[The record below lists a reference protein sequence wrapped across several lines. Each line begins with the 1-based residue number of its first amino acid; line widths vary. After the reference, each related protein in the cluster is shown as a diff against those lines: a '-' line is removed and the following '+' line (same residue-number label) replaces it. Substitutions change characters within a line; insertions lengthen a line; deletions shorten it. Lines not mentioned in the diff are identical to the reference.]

1 VSEAPIPFTTLHP
14 GGDRADV
21 EAAIRRVLDSGWFVL
36 GPEVE
41 AFEAEFAA
49 ASGAAHAVGVNTG
62 TDALMLLLRGLGIGP
77 GDEVITA
84 PLTAAYTALAVMM
97 TGARPVFA
105 DIDDSRC
112 TIDPARVEALVTA
125 RTRALLPVHLY
136 GQAADMEPLLRIA
149 SRHGLAVVEDCAQAH
164 LATTGGRPVGSFGA
178 GGAFSFYPTKNL
190 GALGDGGAIVTN
202 DPALAARLKRLRN
215 GGQSDRYHHLE
226 PGVNSRLDEV
236 QAAVLRARLKHL
248 PRWTARRRAIAAFY
262 REHLDEAAV
271 RVAPEFDG
279 GHVYHLFTVRS
290 PQRDRLQVHLREAGI
305 GTLIHYPVPV
315 PRQPALAGERP
326 GECPV
331 AERVC
336 AEILSLPLHQWLS
349 DGDASR
355 VAATVNA
362 WPALRSKD
370 EHETTA
376 PGA

>member
-1 VSEAPIPFTTLHP
+1 VSHAPIPFTTLHL
-14 GGDRADV
+14 GDDRADV
-21 EAAIRRVLDSGWFVL
+21 EAAIRRVVDSGWFVL

-41 AFEAEFAA
+41 AFEAAFAA

-62 TDALMLLLRGLGIGP
+62 TDAIMLLLRALGIGP

-84 PLTAAYTALAVMM
+84 PLTAAYTALAVML

-105 DIDDSRC
+105 DIDEARC
-112 TIDPARVEALVTA
+112 TIDPAAVEALVTP

-149 SRHGLAVVEDCAQAH
+149 ARHGLAVVEDCAQAH
-164 LATTGGRPVGSFGA
+164 LATADGRPVGSLGA

-202 DPALAARLKRLRN
+202 DPALATRVKRLRN
-215 GGQSDRYHHLE
+215 GGQAARYHHLE
-226 PGVNSRLDEV
+226 PGVNSRLDEL
-236 QAAVLRARLKHL
+236 QAAVLHARLKHL
-248 PRWTARRRAIAAFY
+248 PRWTARRRAVAAFY
-262 REHLDEAAV
+262 RERLDEGAV
-271 RVAPEFDG
+271 RVPPELDA

-290 PQRDRLQVHLREAGI
+290 TERDPLQDHLRDAGI

-331 AERVC
+331 ADRVC
-336 AEILSLPLHQWLS
+336 SEILSLPLHQWLT
-349 DGDASR
+349 DEQASR
-355 VAATVNA
+355 VAAAVNA
-362 WPALRSKD
+362 WPAVR
-370 EHETTA
+370 A
-376 PGA
+376 R